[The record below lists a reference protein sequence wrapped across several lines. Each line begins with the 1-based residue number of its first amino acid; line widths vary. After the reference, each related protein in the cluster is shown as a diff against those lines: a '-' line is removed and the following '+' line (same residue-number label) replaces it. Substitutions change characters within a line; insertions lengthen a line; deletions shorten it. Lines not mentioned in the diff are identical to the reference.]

1 MPEILAISPNS
12 PDWDKV
18 LNHYYNSISE
28 PINPGGRKLEIGM
41 MYDINSIEKSKYIK
55 QYNETAKE
63 VNRFKSDEDL
73 EKYFNDLLTE
83 VNESTTREITKANTI
98 KNDRDRETRLN
109 MIYKLKWDKIV
120 SIESQRYKYATPIDV
135 IDFVL
140 YRYCLI
146 HSQVANE
153 FALVNNSNNI
163 RFYLY
168 SEDEIK
174 KQKDDAFKIERDRMI
189 AFTDVIKQG
198 DTVDDILYAL
208 GKGSGISKMDTTSK
222 HVLLNTISAENPT
235 KFIITT
241 KNTNLKSI
249 GKIEKYI
256 ESAILRRLEGSQ
268 VIVDGTDSTIII
280 GDNIEEALT
289 FFADDKNKG
298 LVSEYATRYKSL
310 PQ

>member
-1 MPEILAISPNS
+1 
-12 PDWDKV
+12 
-18 LNHYYNSISE
+18 
-28 PINPGGRKLEIGM
+28 
-41 MYDINSIEKSKYIK
+41 
-55 QYNETAKE
+55 
-63 VNRFKSDEDL
+63 
-73 EKYFNDLLTE
+73 
-83 VNESTTREITKANTI
+83 
-98 KNDRDRETRLN
+98 
-109 MIYKLKWDKIV
+109 
-120 SIESQRYKYATPIDV
+120 
-135 IDFVL
+135 
-140 YRYCLI
+140 
-146 HSQVANE
+146 
-153 FALVNNSNNI
+153 
-163 RFYLY
+163 
-168 SEDEIK
+168 
-174 KQKDDAFKIERDRMI
+174 
-189 AFTDVIKQG
+189 
-198 DTVDDILYAL
+198 
-208 GKGSGISKMDTTSK
+208 MDTTSK